1 MSTRRKR
8 KASAETNGEISAPE
22 EKRLA
27 PAHPAPFVK
36 TDKKPVQTGFV
47 RMTKEEALAGKYDRP
62 ARIYA
67 GSS

>member
-8 KASAETNGEISAPE
+8 KASAESNGEISAPE
-22 EKRLA
+22 GKRLA

-36 TDKKPVQTGFV
+36 SEQKPVNNGFL
-47 RMTKEEALAGKYDRP
+47 RMTKEEALAGKYNRP

-67 GSS
+67 GLG